1 MQLWAKIWFNY
12 MTYRIHLY
20 IHAAFSLLGQRLIRS
35 SSVVTSPYTQY
46 NGILSPNYVVNN
58 HSDMSSYKM
67 FAPYQ
72 NSTLPAALGMANP
85 PTASAL
91 MMPSGGSTN
100 TSLTNHPYSLSR
112 LPATSLPG
120 ESCMKTDDKAT
131 ASLPF
136 SSKMLSMQPPAFSPS
151 TTPSWAISRAPAFR
165 SVMAGAGTA
174 TTPSSPCSCLY
185 PCYCPASPGYH
196 LTTPVGTSEADN
208 GYTPPFAWPPSLG
221 LTATA
226 AYNSYLG
233 SSEAKESLPATTES
247 S

>member
-1 MQLWAKIWFNY
+1 MCILCNVYA
-12 MTYRIHLY
+12 T
-20 IHAAFSLLGQRLIRS
+20 FSLLGQRLVGS

-46 NGILSPNYVVNN
+46 NGIISPNYVVNN
-58 HSDMSSYKM
+58 HSEMGSYKM

-72 NSTLPAALGMANP
+72 NSTLPAALGMANS

-91 MMPSGGSTN
+91 MMPSGGSTT
-100 TSLTNHPYSLSR
+100 TSLSSHPYSLNR
-112 LPATSLPG
+112 LPATTLPG
-120 ESCMKTDDKAT
+120 ESCMKTDDKVA

-136 SSKMLSMQPPAFSPS
+136 SSKMLSMQPPPFNPS
-151 TTPSWAISRAPAFR
+151 TTPSWAISRAPTFR
-165 SVMAGAGTA
+165 PVMAGAGTA

-185 PCYCPASPGYH
+185 PCYCPASPAGYH
-196 LTTPVGTSEADN
+196 LTAPVGTSEADN

-221 LTATA
+221 LAAT

-233 SSEAKESLPATTES
+233 SSETKESLPATTES